1 MLHLLWVVVVVL
13 VVFWLLGLMFRV
25 AGQVIHLLL
34 VAALILIVFNIIM
47 RV

>member
-25 AGQVIHLLL
+25 AGKVIHILL
-34 VAALILIVFNIIM
+34 VAALILVVFNIIM

>member
-13 VVFWLLGLMFRV
+13 VVVWLLGLMFRV
-25 AGQVIHLLL
+25 AGKVIYLLL

>member
-13 VVFWLLGLMFRV
+13 VVFWLLGLMFHV
-25 AGQVIHLLL
+25 AGKVIHLLL
-34 VAALILIVFNIIM
+34 VLALILIVFNIIM